1 MQEVIRFALLG
12 FGVGSLYA
20 IASLGLIVVYRGSGV
35 LNFALGAIGMA
46 GGYLWYELRVIHGW
60 PFAAAVVVAVLFSM
74 AIGVLTHL
82 LLMRPLRRASPMV
95 RVIATLGLM
104 ITLQAIAVLRYEA
117 TPRFVSSALPT
128 NIWHIHGTIL
138 ISVDRVILLGI
149 AVAFTAALWWLYRS
163 TRFGLGTTAVAENQR
178 AAASLGWS
186 PDAIAALNWALGCGL
201 AGLAAILIA
210 PIVTLQPTVMTNLV
224 LAATAAALVAGFRSF
239 PVALVVGV
247 VMGIAQTEVDR
258 YVSTINLPGWGFNTP
273 GWGRSVPFLVIV
285 VWMVIRGQAL
295 PLRDYLLQ
303 RLPTVGTGRFNWP
316 GIVLGVGV
324 TTVLMVSTPPIWV
337 DAFTVT
343 LCVALVLLSIVV
355 LTGYTGQL
363 SLAQYALA
371 GFGAWVAGRLIATQG
386 IPFWLGLLL
395 GLAATVPLGMLFALP
410 AVRTRGINLA
420 ILTLGLGTAIE
431 LILFDNTDYTGGISG
446 TQVGASKLF
455 GLDISAV
462 SHPGRYGIFALG
474 CLLVATLAVGNMRRG
489 RVGRRMIAVR
499 TNERAAAALGISVP
513 GVKLYAFGLSAA
525 IAALGGILLAFRSTS
540 ITYPDF
546 TNLSSIT
553 FVGLAVIGGIGY
565 LFGPVA
571 GATLAT
577 GALWGQVFDA
587 ISTGTGK
594 YIVLV
599 GGVSVMVL
607 VLLNQNGM
615 VKEWIAQIA
624 FVRAQLARVLPF
636 LSPRPAP
643 KVVRLPAETTT
654 MSVPP
659 RTLEIR
665 DFTVKYDGTTA
676 VQRFSATVT
685 PGQVLGLI
693 GPNGAGKTT
702 LIDAVTGFKRAAEGT
717 LLLEGEDIGALSATR
732 RARAGIARSFQS
744 LELFE
749 DSTVLANLRSATD
762 PHDFASYLT
771 DLVYPREPALSRE
784 AVSVIKEFRLDNDL
798 NRTVEN
804 LPYGHRRLLAIARAV
819 VSHPSILLL
828 DEPAA
833 GLDSVETRELAHL
846 VRRLADEWRIGVL
859 LIEHDVDFVMSVCDR
874 VIVLDFGRTIADGVP
889 EQVRNDPAVIAAYL
903 GEEEESVTHDAR
915 VAAGAGERER
925 AR

>member
-20 IASLGLIVVYRGSGV
+20 LSSLGLIVIYRGSGV

-46 GGYLWYELRVIHGW
+46 GAYLWYELRINHGW
-60 PFAAAVVVAVLFSM
+60 PFGAALAVAVAFSM
-74 AIGVLTHL
+74 VIGIAAHL
-82 LLMRPLRRASPMV
+82 VLMRPLQRASPMV

-117 TPRFVSSALPT
+117 TPRFVTSALPT
-128 NIWHIHGTIL
+128 NVWHIHGTIV
-138 ISVDRVILLGI
+138 ISADRVILLGI
-149 AVAFTAALWWLYRS
+149 AVAFTAGLWWLYRY
-163 TRFGLGTTAVAENQR
+163 TRFGLATTAVAENQR

-186 PDAIAALNWALGCGL
+186 PDIIAALNWGIGCGL

-210 PIVTLQPTVMTNLV
+210 PISTLQPTVMTNLV

-239 PVALVVGV
+239 PVALAVGV
-247 VMGIAQTEVDR
+247 AMGIAQTETDR
-258 YVSTINLPGWGFNTP
+258 YVSTLNLPGWGFNTP
-273 GWGRSVPFLVIV
+273 GWGRSIPFLVIV
-285 VWMVIRGQAL
+285 IWMVIRGQAL

-303 RLPTVGTGRFNWP
+303 RLPTIGSGRFNWP
-316 GIVLGVGV
+316 GISFGIGL
-324 TTVLMVSTPPIWV
+324 TVFLMIVTPPIWI

-363 SLAQYALA
+363 SLAQFALA

-386 IPFWLGLLL
+386 LPFWAGLLV
-395 GLAATVPLGMLFALP
+395 GTVAAVPLGIAFALP

-431 LILFDNTDYTGGISG
+431 LLLFDNTDYTGGISG
-446 TQVGASKLF
+446 TQVGDSKLF
-455 GLDISAV
+455 GFDISAA

-474 CLLVATLAVGNMRRG
+474 CLLVATLAVGNVRRG

-546 TNLSSIT
+546 TNISSIT

-577 GALWGQVFDA
+577 GALWGEVFDA
-587 ISTGTGK
+587 ISAGTGK

-615 VKEWIAQIA
+615 VKEWIAQVAWIRSKLA
-624 FVRAQLARVLPF
+624 ALFPILTPSRTIKSTPLLAQAATVR
-636 LSPRPAP
+636 
-643 KVVRLPAETTT
+643 
-654 MSVPP
+654 VPP

-665 DFTVKYDGTTA
+665 GLTVKYDGTVA
-676 VQRFSATVT
+676 VENFSATLT
-685 PGQVLGLI
+685 PGRILGLI

-702 LIDAVTGFKRAAEGT
+702 VIDAVTGFKRAAGGT
-717 LLLEGEDIGALSATR
+717 LLLDGADIAEMSATD
-732 RARAGIARSFQS
+732 RARAGIGRSFQS
-744 LELFE
+744 LELFD
-749 DSTVLANLRSATD
+749 DSTVLANLRSASD
-762 PHDFASYLT
+762 PHDAWSYLR
-771 DLVYPREPALSRE
+771 DLVYPKDPPLTSE
-784 AVSVIKEFRLDNDL
+784 AISVINEFRLEADL
-798 NRTVEN
+798 DRVVEN
-804 LPYGHRRLLAIARAV
+804 LPYGQRRLLAIARAV
-819 VSHPSILLL
+819 VSRSSVLLL

-833 GLDSVETRELAHL
+833 GLDELETKELSHL
-846 VRRLADEWRIGVL
+846 VRRLADDWGLGVL
-859 LIEHDVDFVMSVCDR
+859 LVEHDVDFVMSVCDE
-874 VIVLDFGRTIADGVP
+874 VVVLDFGRTIAEGLP
-889 EQVRNDPAVIAAYL
+889 ERIRHDPAVIAAYL
-903 GEEEESVTHDAR
+903 GQQEDTVQEVMSGPGR
-915 VAAGAGERER
+915 
-925 AR
+925 

>member
-20 IASLGLIVVYRGSGV
+20 LASLGLIVIYRGSGV

-46 GGYLWYELRVIHGW
+46 GAYLWYELNVNYGW
-60 PFAAAVVVAVLFSM
+60 PFAAALVVAVLFSM
-74 AIGVLTHL
+74 AIGVLTHT

-104 ITLQAIAVLRYEA
+104 TTLQAIAVLRYQA

-128 NIWHIHGTIL
+128 DIWHIYGTVL
-138 ISVDRVILLGI
+138 ISADRVILLGI
-149 AVAFTAALWWLYRS
+149 AVAFTAALWWIYRY

-186 PDAIAALNWALGCGL
+186 PDTIAALNWALGCGL

-224 LAATAAALVAGFRSF
+224 LAATAAALVASFQSF
-239 PVALVVGV
+239 PVALAVGV
-247 VMGIAQTEVDR
+247 AMGIAQTEVDR
-258 YVSTINLPGWGFNTP
+258 YISTLNFPGWGFNTP

-303 RLPTVGTGRFNWP
+303 RLPTIGTGRFNWP
-316 GIVLGVGV
+316 GIVFGVV
-324 TTVLMVSTPPIWV
+324 LTIVLMVVTPPIWI

-363 SLAQYALA
+363 SLGQFALA
-371 GFGAWVAGRLIATQG
+371 GFGAWVTGRLIATQG
-386 IPFWLGLLL
+386 VPFWAGLLI
-395 GLAATVPLGMLFALP
+395 GVAATVPLGIAFALP
-410 AVRTRGINLA
+410 AVRTSGINLA

-431 LILFDNTDYTGGISG
+431 LILFDNTDYTGGIAG
-446 TQVGASKLF
+446 TQVGDANLF
-455 GLDISAV
+455 GLNISAI

-540 ITYPDF
+540 ITYTDF
-546 TNLSSIT
+546 TNLSSII
-553 FVGLAVIGGIGY
+553 FVGLAVVGGVGY

-571 GATLAT
+571 GAALAT

-587 ISTGTGK
+587 ISSGTGK

-607 VLLNQNGM
+607 TLLNQNGL
-615 VKEWIAQIA
+615 VKEWIAQVG
-624 FVRAQLARVLPF
+624 FLRSMLGRVLPF
-636 LSPRPAP
+636 L
-643 KVVRLPAETTT
+643 
-654 MSVPP
+654 PP
-659 RTLEIR
+659 
-665 DFTVKYDGTTA
+665 
-676 VQRFSATVT
+676 
-685 PGQVLGLI
+685 P
-693 GPNGAGKTT
+693 
-702 LIDAVTGFKRAAEGT
+702 
-717 LLLEGEDIGALSATR
+717 
-732 RARAGIARSFQS
+732 RARATITLPG
-744 LELFE
+744 E
-749 DSTVLANLRSATD
+749 AT
-762 PHDFASYLT
+762 
-771 DLVYPREPALSRE
+771 
-784 AVSVIKEFRLDNDL
+784 
-798 NRTVEN
+798 
-804 LPYGHRRLLAIARAV
+804 
-819 VSHPSILLL
+819 
-828 DEPAA
+828 
-833 GLDSVETRELAHL
+833 
-846 VRRLADEWRIGVL
+846 
-859 LIEHDVDFVMSVCDR
+859 IEK
-874 VIVLDFGRTIADGVP
+874 
-889 EQVRNDPAVIAAYL
+889 
-903 GEEEESVTHDAR
+903 
-915 VAAGAGERER
+915 
-925 AR
+925 

>member
-20 IASLGLIVVYRGSGV
+20 LGALGLIVIYRGSGV

-46 GGYLWYELRVIHGW
+46 GAYLWYELRVNHGW
-60 PFAAAVVVAVLFSM
+60 PFAAAAAVAVFFSM
-74 AIGVLTHL
+74 AIGVLTHT

-104 ITLQAIAVLRYEA
+104 TTLQAIAVLRYQA

-128 NIWHIHGTIL
+128 DIWHIYGTVL
-138 ISVDRVILLGI
+138 ISADRVILLGI
-149 AVAFTAALWWLYRS
+149 AVAFTAALWWLYRY

-186 PDAIAALNWALGCGL
+186 PDTIAALNWALGCGL

-224 LAATAAALVAGFRSF
+224 LAATAAALVASFQSF
-239 PVALVVGV
+239 PVALAVGV
-247 VMGIAQTEVDR
+247 AMGIAQTEVDR
-258 YVSTINLPGWGFNTP
+258 YISTLNFSGWGFNTP

-303 RLPTVGTGRFNWP
+303 RLPTIGSGRFNWP
-316 GIVLGVGV
+316 GIVFGVALTV
-324 TTVLMVSTPPIWV
+324 VLMLTTPPIWI

-363 SLAQYALA
+363 SLGQFALA

-386 IPFWLGLLL
+386 LPFWLGLII
-395 GLAATVPLGMLFALP
+395 GLVATVPLGMAFALP

-431 LILFDNTDYTGGISG
+431 LLLFDNSDYTGGIAG
-446 TQVGASKLF
+446 TQVGDPKLF
-455 GLDISAV
+455 GLDISAAA
-462 SHPGRYGIFALG
+462 HPGRYGIFALG
-474 CLLVATLAVGNMRRG
+474 CLVVATLAVGNVRRG

-546 TNLSSIT
+546 TNFTSIT
-553 FVGLAVIGGIGY
+553 YVGLAVIGGIGY
-565 LFGPVA
+565 LAGPIA

-577 GALWGQVFDA
+577 GALWTQIFDS
-587 ISTGTGK
+587 ISSGLGR
-594 YIVLV
+594 YIPLI
-599 GGVSVMVL
+599 GGISVMVL

-624 FVRAQLARVLPF
+624 FLRSKLAAVPRLRALA
-636 LSPRPAP
+636 
-643 KVVRLPAETTT
+643 
-654 MSVPP
+654 P
-659 RTLEIR
+659 RTPRRTSLPKETLAVRVPERRLEVR
-665 DFTVKYDGTTA
+665 DLTVKYDGM
-676 VQRFSATVT
+676 
-685 PGQVLGLI
+685 I
-693 GPNGAGKTT
+693 
-702 LIDAVTGFKRAAEGT
+702 
-717 LLLEGEDIGALSATR
+717 
-732 RARAGIARSFQS
+732 
-744 LELFE
+744 
-749 DSTVLANLRSATD
+749 
-762 PHDFASYLT
+762 
-771 DLVYPREPALSRE
+771 
-784 AVSVIKEFRLDNDL
+784 
-798 NRTVEN
+798 
-804 LPYGHRRLLAIARAV
+804 
-819 VSHPSILLL
+819 
-828 DEPAA
+828 
-833 GLDSVETRELAHL
+833 
-846 VRRLADEWRIGVL
+846 
-859 LIEHDVDFVMSVCDR
+859 
-874 VIVLDFGRTIADGVP
+874 
-889 EQVRNDPAVIAAYL
+889 
-903 GEEEESVTHDAR
+903 
-915 VAAGAGERER
+915 
-925 AR
+925 

>member
-20 IASLGLIVVYRGSGV
+20 LASLGLIVIYRGSGV

-46 GGYLWYELRVIHGW
+46 GAYLWYELNVNYGW
-60 PFAAAVVVAVLFSM
+60 PFAAALVVAVLFSM
-74 AIGVLTHL
+74 AIGVLTHT

-104 ITLQAIAVLRYEA
+104 TTLQAIAVLRYQA
-117 TPRFVSSALPT
+117 TPRFVSSSLPT
-128 NIWHIHGTIL
+128 NVWHIYGTVL
-138 ISVDRVILLGI
+138 ISADRVILLGI
-149 AVAFTAALWWLYRS
+149 AVAFTAALWWLYRY

-186 PDAIAALNWALGCGL
+186 PDTIAALNWALGCGL

-224 LAATAAALVAGFRSF
+224 LAATAAALVAGFQSF
-239 PVALVVGV
+239 PVALAVGV
-247 VMGIAQTEVDR
+247 AMGIAQTEVDR
-258 YVSTINLPGWGFNTP
+258 YISTLNFPGWGFNTP

-303 RLPTVGTGRFNWP
+303 RLPTIGSGRFNWP
-316 GIVLGVGV
+316 GIVFGVALTV
-324 TTVLMVSTPPIWV
+324 VLMIVTPPIWV

-343 LCVALVLLSIVV
+343 LCVALILLSIVV

-363 SLAQYALA
+363 SLGQFALA

-386 IPFWLGLLL
+386 LPFWLGLII
-395 GLAATVPLGMLFALP
+395 GLVATVPLGMAFALP

-431 LILFDNTDYTGGISG
+431 LLLFDNTDYTGGIAG
-446 TQVGASKLF
+446 TQVGDPKLF
-455 GLDISAV
+455 GFNINAA
-462 SHPGRYGIFALG
+462 SHPERYGIFALG
-474 CLLVATLAVGNMRRG
+474 CLVVATLAVGNVRRG

-540 ITYPDF
+540 ITYTDF

-553 FVGLAVIGGIGY
+553 FVGLAVVGGVGY

-571 GATLAT
+571 GAALAT

-587 ISTGTGK
+587 ASSGTGK

-607 VLLNQNGM
+607 VLLNQNGL
-615 VKEWIAQIA
+615 VKEWIAQVG
-624 FVRAQLARVLPF
+624 FLRSMLGRVLPF
-636 LSPRPAP
+636 LP
-643 KVVRLPAETTT
+643 
-654 MSVPP
+654 PP
-659 RTLEIR
+659 RARATITLPGEATIEKVPQHLLEIR
-665 DFTVKYDGTTA
+665 DLTVKYGGTIA
-676 VQRFSATVT
+676 VEGFSTTLA
-685 PGQVLGLI
+685 PGRVLGLI

-702 LIDAVTGFKRAAEGT
+702 LIDAVTGFKRAAAGE
-717 LLLEGEDIGALSATR
+717 LLLDGEEIGRLSPTR

-749 DSTVLANLRSATD
+749 DSTVLANLRSASD
-762 PHDFASYLT
+762 PHDFLSYFS
-771 DLVYPREPALSRE
+771 DVVYPKDPPLTGEM
-784 AVSVIKEFRLDNDL
+784 VSVIKEFRLEGDL
-798 NRTVEN
+798 DRIVEN
-804 LPYGHRRLLAIARAV
+804 LPYGQRRLLAIARAV
-819 VSHPSILLL
+819 VSRPSILLL

-833 GLDSVETRELAHL
+833 GLDEIETRELAHL
-846 VRRLADEWRIGVL
+846 VRRLAGEWGIGVL
-859 LIEHDVDFVMSVCDR
+859 LVEHDVDFVMSVCDE
-874 VIVLDFGRTIADGVP
+874 VVVLDFGRTIAAGVP
-889 EQVRNDPAVIAAYL
+889 EQVRNDSAVIAAYL
-903 GEEEESVTHDAR
+903 GEQEEPVTSHQR
-915 VAAGAGERER
+915 VVAAGEPER

>member
-1 MQEVIRFALLG
+1 
-12 FGVGSLYA
+12 
-20 IASLGLIVVYRGSGV
+20 
-35 LNFALGAIGMA
+35 
-46 GGYLWYELRVIHGW
+46 
-60 PFAAAVVVAVLFSM
+60 
-74 AIGVLTHL
+74 
-82 LLMRPLRRASPMV
+82 
-95 RVIATLGLM
+95 
-104 ITLQAIAVLRYEA
+104 
-117 TPRFVSSALPT
+117 
-128 NIWHIHGTIL
+128 
-138 ISVDRVILLGI
+138 
-149 AVAFTAALWWLYRS
+149 
-163 TRFGLGTTAVAENQR
+163 
-178 AAASLGWS
+178 
-186 PDAIAALNWALGCGL
+186 
-201 AGLAAILIA
+201 
-210 PIVTLQPTVMTNLV
+210 V
-224 LAATAAALVAGFRSF
+224 LAATAAALVAGFQSF
-239 PVALVVGV
+239 PVALAVGV

-258 YVSTINLPGWGFNTP
+258 YVGTISLPGWGFNTP

-303 RLPTVGTGRFNWP
+303 RLPTIGTGRFNWP
-316 GIVLGVGV
+316 GIALGVAL
-324 TTVLMVSTPPIWV
+324 TTVLMVTTTPIWI

-363 SLAQYALA
+363 SLAQFALA

-386 IPFWLGLLL
+386 IPFWAGLLV
-395 GLAATVPLGMLFALP
+395 GVAATVPLGIAFALP

-431 LILFDNTDYTGGISG
+431 LILFDNTDYTGGIAG
-446 TQVGASKLF
+446 TQVGDPTLF
-455 GLDISAV
+455 GWDISSV
-462 SHPGRYGIFALG
+462 SHPGRYGMFALA

-513 GVKLYAFGLSAA
+513 GVKLYAFGVSAA

-540 ITYPDF
+540 ITYPAF
-546 TNLSSIT
+546 TNISSIT

-577 GALWGQVFDA
+577 GALWAQVFDA
-587 ISTGTGK
+587 ISSGTGK

-599 GGVSVMVL
+599 GGVSVML
-607 VLLNQNGM
+607 LALLNQNGM
-615 VKEWIAQIA
+615 VKEWIAQVA
-624 FVRAQLARVLPF
+624 FVRSKLARVVPF
-636 LSPRPAP
+636 LPPQKQPES
-643 KVVRLPAETTT
+643 VRLPAETTAV
-654 MSVPP
+654 MAVPA

-665 DFTVKYDGTTA
+665 DLTVRYDGTTA
-676 VQRFSATVT
+676 VDRFSATVV

-702 LIDAVTGFKRAAEGT
+702 LIDAVTGFKRAAAGA
-717 LLLEGEDIGALSATR
+717 LFLDGEDIGGLSATR

-762 PHDFASYLT
+762 PHDFRSYVT
-771 DLVYPREPALSRE
+771 DLAYPRQPPLSGE
-784 AVSVIKEFRLDNDL
+784 AVSVIREFRLENDL
-798 NRTVEN
+798 DRVAEN
-804 LPYGHRRLLAIARAV
+804 LPYGQRRLLAIARAV
-819 VSHPSILLL
+819 VSRPSILLL

-846 VRRLADEWRIGVL
+846 VRRLADEWKIGVL

-874 VIVLDFGRTIADGVP
+874 VVVLDFGRTIADGSP
-889 EQVRNDPAVIAAYL
+889 EHVRNDPHVIAAYL
-903 GEEEESVTHDAR
+903 GEDDETIAADPR
-915 VAAGAGERER
+915 VAAPGTAEPEMMR
-925 AR
+925 